1 MRGWRASWIVVPALA
16 ALAGCA
22 AETGP
27 PRMNVSLSAD
37 WDDAAPANQYAF
49 GFTVTVVVN
58 QWRDIEARCTPPPA
72 PVRFTINDEEVG
84 PSGPHP
90 ISGCIDF
97 LAPVGPIPTLEVPET
112 ITVRYEMGE
121 RLLATAT
128 FHRVAPGLSAAL
140 TVPADGVVRAGDGIT
155 VVPPPEL
162 PTSDPGYPHFYPLDV
177 APGTPSLAG
186 GVRPL
191 DPATRLPDGI
201 HVKVPSMTGPV
212 AMVFD
217 GSGEF
222 TEADVTCEGF
232 ASCSGSVATVVGPV
246 YLTVQP

>member
-27 PRMNVSLSAD
+27 PRMSVSLSAD
-37 WDDAAPANQYAF
+37 WDEAPATQQAF

-58 QWRDIEARCTPPPA
+58 QWRDIEARCTRPPA
-72 PVRFTINDEEVG
+72 PVRFTVNDEEVG
-84 PSGPHP
+84 PSEPHP
-90 ISGCIDF
+90 VSGCIDF
-97 LAPVGPIPTLEVPET
+97 TALVGPTATLEVPET
-112 ITVRYEMGE
+112 ITVRYEIGE

-128 FHRVAPGLSAAL
+128 FHRVAPGLTATL
-140 TVPADGVVRAGDGIT
+140 TVPADGVVRAGDEIT

-162 PTSDPGYPHFYPLDV
+162 PTSGPGYPRFYPLDA
-177 APGTPSLAG
+177 APGTPWLAG
-186 GVRPL
+186 GVRPG

-212 AMVFD
+212 AMVID

-222 TEADVTCEGF
+222 TQADVTCEGF
-232 ASCSGSVATVVGPV
+232 ANCSGAVATVVGPV